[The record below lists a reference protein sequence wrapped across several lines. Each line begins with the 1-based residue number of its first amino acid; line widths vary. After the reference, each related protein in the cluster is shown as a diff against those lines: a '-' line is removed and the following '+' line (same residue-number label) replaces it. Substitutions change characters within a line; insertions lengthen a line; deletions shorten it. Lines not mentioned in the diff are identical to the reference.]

1 MARPPEPMFVERQ
14 SYRRRRIGDAAKL
27 LPFLGGVLML
37 MPVLWAEDART
48 AEGILYLFPV
58 WAGLIVIVA
67 LLSRRLSDAAPGE
80 DGGDERK
87 G

>member
-27 LPFLGGVLML
+27 LPFLGGVLVL
-37 MPVLWAEDART
+37 MPVLWAEGART

-67 LLSRRLSDAAPGE
+67 LLSRRLSDTPPGE
-80 DGGDERK
+80 GGGDERK